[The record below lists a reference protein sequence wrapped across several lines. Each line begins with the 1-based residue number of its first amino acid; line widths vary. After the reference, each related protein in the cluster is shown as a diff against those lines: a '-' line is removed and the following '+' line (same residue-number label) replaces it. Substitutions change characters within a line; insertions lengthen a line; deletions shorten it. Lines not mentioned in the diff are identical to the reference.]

1 MSGGEESIEDL
12 IKRRSA
18 PVSDPE
24 RELALLARLPAKK
37 QQLVAERLVELD
49 KFMSAQER
57 GSADVEA
64 AAKAL
69 GVTVRS
75 LYRLVHRVRGM
86 GPVAALAPTP
96 GAGRKRRSDADA
108 TLSQEVI
115 DAIHRQVTSNP
126 HQPIS
131 ALVSRIR
138 EIDPGVSPST
148 VRRRAML
155 FRRNVD
161 PTEDVDLGRR
171 WLLDQA
177 AIRIPVLRGGETYWL
192 VATFLVDVETGVI
205 AGRWVTKDVNDPGLD
220 ALLHFLERAQALAR
234 TTLRL
239 APQVEE
245 ITWVVP
251 DGMHIAGDRLA
262 ERAAALSPPV
272 KVTIVGGDKFRRG
285 KELSKL
291 MGGVIGLAD
300 LLVRAT
306 PDPRMTLAENDPPAL
321 DEDRALSLLDQEI
334 VFEHRFLSK
343 WAVPPKANGAPSKAR
358 ASALGRITAQLVD
371 VFEPVLSPEQ
381 LHDARKLVGS
391 IVALKDRATDA
402 G

>member
-18 PVSDPE
+18 PVSDPD

-37 QQLVAERLVELD
+37 QQLVAERLVKLD

-64 AAKAL
+64 AAKDL

-75 LYRLVHRVRGM
+75 LYRLVRRVRDM

-96 GAGRKRRSDADA
+96 GAGRKRRSDADGA
-108 TLSQEVI
+108 LSMEVKAEI
-115 DAIHRQVTSNP
+115 YRQVTTFP
-126 HQPIS
+126 HQPMS
-131 ALVSRIR
+131 AIVSRIR
-138 EIDPGVSPST
+138 EIDSDVSPST
-148 VRRRAML
+148 VRRQAMV
-155 FRRNVD
+155 FRRNSD
-161 PTEDVDLGRR
+161 PTEDVELGRR

-177 AIRIPVLRGGETYWL
+177 AVRIPVLRGGETYWL
-192 VATFLVDVETGVI
+192 VATFLVDIDTGVI
-205 AGRWVTKDVNDPGLD
+205 AGRWVTKEVNETGIG
-220 ALLHFLERAQALAR
+220 ALLHFVGRAKALFR
-234 TTLRL
+234 TTLRF
-239 APQVEE
+239 APRVEE

-251 DGMHIAGDRLA
+251 DGMHIAGDRIA

-272 KVTIVGGDKFRRG
+272 NVTIIGGDKFRRG

-291 MGGVIGLAD
+291 MGGVIGLTD
-300 LLVRAT
+300 VLIRAT
-306 PDPRMTLAENDPPAL
+306 PDPRMTITENDPPAL
-321 DEDRALSLLDQEI
+321 GEEQALTWLDQDI
-334 VFEHRFLSK
+334 SFEHRLLAK
-343 WAVPPKANGAPSKAR
+343 WAIPDKDVVPSKAR
-358 ASALGRITAQLVD
+358 VSTLKRITRQLVD

-381 LHDARKLVGS
+381 LQEARNS
-391 IVALKDRATDA
+391 IDGIAAASSGARDA